1 MLINTPDKLFKDIVE
16 ELNNPQDGTAYTES
30 NYINKN
36 TKAGSLLRQ
45 AYRLG
50 KVYVPYFNGTK
61 WIVDD
66 KTGVLPSANA
76 EIIDDIALK
85 VIIGTRKD
93 GDRVTYGEAKVE
105 GKVYGKPFS
114 IKGYVNF
121 LTKAPEITIEK
132 DLLKDENTK
141 KNAFNITILT
151 PEDGTIA
158 N

>member
-1 MLINTPDKLFKDIVE
+1 MLINTPDVLKQAIVD
-16 ELNNPQDGTAYTES
+16 ELNRTAGEYTES
-30 NYINKN
+30 NYIDG
-36 TKAGSLLRQ
+36 KAGSLLRQ

-50 KVYVPYFNGTK
+50 KTYVPYLEGTTWK
-61 WIVDD
+61 VHEIEAAG
-66 KTGVLPSANA
+66 TSANA

-85 VIIGTRKD
+85 VIIGTKKD
-93 GDRVTYGEAKVE
+93 GDRVTYGTATVE

>member
-1 MLINTPDKLFKDIVE
+1 MLIKTPDVLKQAIVD
-16 ELNNPQDGTAYTES
+16 ELNRTAGEYTES
-30 NYINKN
+30 NYIDG
-36 TKAGSLLRQ
+36 KAGSLLRQ

-85 VIIGTRKD
+85 VIIGTKKD
-93 GDRVTYGEAKVE
+93 GDRVTHGEATVE

-114 IKGYVNF
+114 IKGYVDF
-121 LTKAPEITIEK
+121 LTEAPEIKKE
-132 DLLKDENTK
+132 DLISDETK
-141 KNAFNITILT
+141 GKAFEIQIINPQTY
-151 PEDGTIA
+151 
-158 N
+158 NK